1 MRIHF
6 MRSGGFAGLSTSAD
20 IDSDR
25 LPPDEAQTLQEE
37 VAQANFFE
45 LPSRIPARA
54 IGVDRFQYAITIQ
67 DGSEVHTVEV
77 GEADMPGALQP
88 LVQHL
93 SRLARAR
100 R

>member
-6 MRSGGFAGLSTSAD
+6 VRSGGFAGFTISAE
-20 IDSDR
+20 INSDQ
-25 LPPDEAQTLQEE
+25 LPPDEARILQQE
-37 VAQANFFE
+37 VAQAKFFE
-45 LPSRIPARA
+45 LPSRIPARSG
-54 IGVDRFQYAITIQ
+54 GVDRFQFTITIQ